1 MPGVRSAKA
10 HNFQGP
16 YGVFGTSRKSSRSL
30 SSLAFFI
37 AAQASW
43 GSMSATRLRS
53 NLRFSL
59 HSIVLW
65 PSVWQFLQTS
75 GGSLG
80 TINSWVTFLFTDTA
94 GALEHAGLSAFGL
107 GVTVLSQ
114 LTKYST
120 KHSATTHASSPQLKQ
135 GPVLR
140 GSVHSALE

>member
-1 MPGVRSAKA
+1 MGKHVSNEIEIELAILLAFHRLVA
-10 HNFQGP
+10 F
-16 YGVFGTSRKSSRSL
+16 
-30 SSLAFFI
+30 SLA
-37 AAQASW
+37 
-43 GSMSATRLRS
+43 
-53 NLRFSL
+53 
-59 HSIVLW
+59 VLADI
-65 PSVWQFLQTS
+65 

-114 LTKYST
+114 LAKYST
-120 KHSATTHASSPQLKQ
+120 KHSATTHPSSPQLKQ